1 MLIHKIVLCNKN
13 LDDLEALKQ
22 PMNVVITGKVGN
34 SNVVDR
40 FCSEDGTI

>member
-1 MLIHKIVLCNKN
+1 MVAKIVICNKH
-13 LDDLEALKQ
+13 LDDIEAVKQ

-40 FCSEDGTI
+40 FCS